1 MARVVA
7 LLRGVNIGKRQLPM
21 AALREGLTAAGC
33 SDVATYVQSGNVVL
47 TPPRGQGELEPW
59 LAEVVGGIAGFD
71 VPVVLRTADEV
82 AAVVER
88 NPYPDAGG
96 TRLHVVFCSPLA
108 PSDLLDAV
116 DVAAAAPEHATIVG
130 GDLYMYLPDGMGR
143 ARLPLLIERST
154 KRTGIV
160 GTTRNW
166 NTVERLLTM
175 L

>member
-33 SDVATYVQSGNVVL
+33 RDVATYVQSGNVVL
-47 TPPRGQGELEPW
+47 TPPSGPGELEAW
-59 LAEVVGGIAGFD
+59 LAEVIGGIAGFD
-71 VPVVLRTADEV
+71 VPVVVRTADEL

-96 TRLHVVFCSPLA
+96 TRLHVVFCSPHA
-108 PSDLLDAV
+108 PADLLDVV
-116 DVAAAAPEHATIVG
+116 DVAAASPEHATVVG
-130 GDLYMYLPDGMGR
+130 GDLYLHLPDGMGR
-143 ARLPLLIERST
+143 ARLPVLIERGT
-154 KRTGIV
+154 KRSGIV
-160 GTTRNW
+160 GTSRNW
-166 NTVERLLTM
+166 NTVERLLAM